1 MGGAEAVNYLGG
13 VIVARRS
20 HDDDD
25 GTCGCLLIMLTGKRN
40 LADLCWALSG
50 SVADVDHY

>member
-1 MGGAEAVNYLGG
+1 MGAVNYLGG
-13 VIVARRS
+13 VIVAHRS